1 MCHDHVQMFLAN
13 FYDIEGFLFSIL
25 LKEQCF
31 YMLLL
36 LILGKTYCFCYIRR
50 FMQLCFSGSGCTSMT
65 SRALNWMRRW
75 QLWPGHSS
83 GGRAMGWRTW
93 MTQLWTGFF
102 ESHQGSCK
110 RRINGKGFKFDNIF
124 FTFHIL
130 YWHKHLDSSN
140 LQGSFGQGGIFQV
153 QTEFM

>member
-1 MCHDHVQMFLAN
+1 M
-13 FYDIEGFLFSIL
+13 
-25 LKEQCF
+25 
-31 YMLLL
+31 
-36 LILGKTYCFCYIRR
+36 GKKYCFCYIRR

-75 QLWPGHSS
+75 QLWPRHSS

-110 RRINGKGFKFDNIF
+110 RRNGKGFKFDKKNYHFMFYIGKNILTLQIFRDLLDKGAF
-124 FTFHIL
+124 FRCKL
-130 YWHKHLDSSN
+130 N
-140 LQGSFGQGGIFQV
+140 LCNTNIMICFIWFTYIYV
-153 QTEFM
+153 LLVFAIRNEI